1 MRVIL
6 DPGHWTPEDP
16 GAVGPNGLKESEVAM
31 QICVKAQ
38 ALLPGHEVKLT
49 HLNDP
54 DDTDANELWPRVE
67 RGIDFNADI
76 FVSVHCNAA
85 ENPEAEGFETFVLT
99 DTDTSDNL
107 QRAIHSAY
115 MDEFPGAVDRGMKQA
130 EFAVLRG
137 PFPSVLIETE
147 FISNADGEAFLFH
160 NTDRIAKAIASG
172 IVNYFGEL

>member
-6 DPGHWTPEDP
+6 DPGHWTPSDP
-16 GAVGPNGLKESEVAM
+16 GAVGPTGLKESEVAM

-54 DDTDANELWPRVE
+54 DDADANELWPRVE
-67 RGIDFNADI
+67 RGIDFGADI

-85 ENPEAEGFETFVLT
+85 ESREAEGFETFTLR

-115 MDEFPGAVDRGMKQA
+115 TDEFPGVVDRGMKQA
-130 EFAVLRG
+130 GFAVLKG

-147 FISNADGEAFLFH
+147 FISNPDGEMFLFR
-160 NTDRIAKAIASG
+160 NTDRIAKAIAAG
-172 IVNYFGEL
+172 IENYFGGL